1 MTYNIASQHTG
12 LSLSDQF
19 GLAGDTIRLVRLGFD
34 AILDQRLHHTH
45 ICKPSIECNN
55 FAVLI

>member
-1 MTYNIASQHTG
+1 
-12 LSLSDQF
+12 
-19 GLAGDTIRLVRLGFD
+19 
-34 AILDQRLHHTH
+34 LDQRLHHTH